1 MENQVTAQ
9 AKECAHCH
17 RTLTADNFNGS
28 KTNSDGLQSW
38 CKECSSKYYRL
49 ERLYRKQGKGGV
61 TVCKRCKK
69 FKARKDFP
77 NDPYHKDGKLRIC
90 NECIDEIN
98 GNNAKQEKEK
108 EQPQSVQPTLFGKPL
123 DAYSVEELKD
133 ELKRRGYKGELQKIE
148 TLTI

>member
-1 MENQVTAQ
+1 MEKQGTQ
-9 AKECAHCH
+9 TKQCAHCK
-17 RTLTADNFNGS
+17 RTLTLDHFGVS
-28 KTNSDGLQSW
+28 KNASDGHGLQAW
-38 CKECSSKYYRL
+38 CKECHSEYQRL

-77 NDPYHKDGKLRIC
+77 KYRTIGVPYVCG
-90 NECIDEIN
+90 ECRDEIN

-108 EQPQSVQPTLFGKPL
+108 EQPQTMQPTLFDKPL

>member
-61 TVCKRCKK
+61 TDSMQ
-69 FKARKDFP
+69 A
-77 NDPYHKDGKLRIC
+77 
-90 NECIDEIN
+90 
-98 GNNAKQEKEK
+98 
-108 EQPQSVQPTLFGKPL
+108 
-123 DAYSVEELKD
+123 
-133 ELKRRGYKGELQKIE
+133 LQKIQGKKG
-148 TLTI
+148 LPKI